1 MLTPQHRLIGK
12 GKLDETVGRV
22 KRYNEV
28 ISGEYGYKGANE
40 ALDTDSY
47 GSCNKIFPG
56 MMHMCAPQM
65 AKQHPTMV
73 ADVRKYLPKR
83 LNTEKGDIR
92 NMMIDMMISLDSMSA
107 DLDDIRKGMCFVQQ
121 CQGMG
126 MSNYSHKVEKEVR
139 FNTPFHTC
147 AAACGPSI
155 RDTVF
160 ETQSPLGPPCRMAC
174 TQHYRSNPIA
184 GV

>member
-65 AKQHPTMV
+65 TKQHPTMV

-139 FNTPFHTC
+139 FNTRSTPVLLHV
-147 AAACGPSI
+147 APL
-155 RDTVF
+155 F
-160 ETQSPLGPPCRMAC
+160 ESQT
-174 TQHYRSNPIA
+174 
-184 GV
+184 